1 MTKPTL
7 KVIAT
12 HCTNVGVT
20 EQQAKAWA
28 RFLHG
33 LDWDTIKPLVTMAA
47 STHAHPALAAGVVI
61 RTTKD
66 DTIKAT
72 LLHHLETKSR
82 QDPGTPCPYCSNPEG
97 WDACPAHRDGA
108 LDHTT
113 PGRHEDTT
121 T

>member
-1 MTKPTL
+1 MTTPTL
-7 KVIAT
+7 KVITA
-12 HCTNVGVT
+12 HCTRAGAT
-20 EQQAKAWA
+20 GPQAKAWA

-47 STHAHPALAAGVVI
+47 NAHTHPALAAGVVI

-72 LLHHLETKSR
+72 LTHHLEAKAG
-82 QDPGTPCPYCSNPEG
+82 QEPCPCSNPEG
-97 WDACPAHRDGA
+97 WDACPIHRDGE
-108 LDHTT
+108 HTT
-113 PGRHEDTT
+113 PDGHEDTT

>member
-12 HCTNVGVT
+12 HCAKAGVT
-20 EQQAKAWA
+20 EKQAKTWA

-33 LDWDTIKPLVTMAA
+33 LDWDTIKPLTAIAA
-47 STHAHPALAAGVVI
+47 RAHTHPALAAGVAI

-72 LLHHLETKSR
+72 LTRHLEAKAA
-82 QDPGTPCPYCSNPEG
+82 QDQDTPCPYCSNPEG
-97 WDACPAHRDGA
+97 WNACPIHRDG
-108 LDHTT
+108 DHTT
-113 PGRHEDTT
+113 PDRHEDTT